1 MDYNLLSDTEL
12 LGLLKADD
20 EKAFEELYERYWEKL
35 YQSAWKRL
43 KDHELSKD
51 IVQDVFVYF
60 WTRRTALTIDNIEAW
75 LKTAVKYQVY
85 KRIAS
90 NNAME
95 SMEISWKQSDVSY
108 EQADNL
114 VRTNELNAALHNV
127 IENLPAKRQA
137 IFRLRYSEN
146 LSTLDIAEKLE
157 VSRKTV
163 QNQLT
168 RAIKS
173 IQESLSIKSR

>member
-1 MDYNLLSDTEL
+1 MHYNLLSDTEL
-12 LGLLKADD
+12 RSLLKADD
-20 EKAFEELYERYWEKL
+20 EKAFEEIYQRYWQKL

-60 WTRRTALTIDNIEAW
+60 WTRRTTLTIDNIEAW

-85 KRIAS
+85 KRIAQ
-90 NNAME
+90 NNTME

-114 VRTNELNAALHNV
+114 VRTNELNSALHNI

-146 LSTLDIAEKLE
+146 LSTIDIAEKLE

-168 RAIKS
+168 RAIKN